1 MLCALFSYSMLET
14 MIAPALPAFQHAYGA
29 TPAQIGLVMAAMLL
43 VGAIAIPLVGR
54 LSDLYDKRHVLVC
67 ILAIASVGIV
77 IAACAGSIS
86 QLAVGQAVQGVAMG
100 VMPVAVGLM
109 NESFPPRIAA
119 FANGLIVGVMSLS
132 TAIGLVAAGP
142 MIELLGLRA
151 IYWLPLALIVPCIL
165 CLARPDGGRK
175 VAPRAMSVD
184 VGKVDWIGS
193 GSLAIL
199 LLALL
204 AGLGGAATAGWQ
216 SLATMGPL
224 AAFTL
229 LLPLWV
235 VYERRQRSPILDTRL
250 LALPGVAEIC
260 LIALSVGFG
269 STASYLLL
277 PMLLQADPAT
287 GLGFGAN
294 TSTIGL
300 LMLPLGVAS
309 LVTAPLVGIFDRWW
323 GARTVVCLGV
333 LLATLGAG
341 LPALF
346 HSQMWH
352 LAVSA
357 AILGAGVGIS
367 LTAAMNTVVRA
378 VHPDR
383 AASTFAAVMLIR
395 TFGGML
401 GSQVCMTVLTIGLR
415 GAASGSASS
424 RFTDA
429 FALAAGGC
437 ALALI
442 AGWRFPRGS
451 MARAG
456 EVPGATSVGEKA
468 AVGRAPT
475 SS

>member
-1 MLCALFSYSMLET
+1 VLCALFSYSMLET
-14 MIAPALPAFQHAYGA
+14 MIAPALPAFQQAYGA
-29 TPAQIGLVMAAMLL
+29 TPAQIGLIMAALLL

-54 LSDLYDKRHVLVC
+54 LSDLYNKRHVLVWT
-67 ILAIASVGIV
+67 LAIASLGIV
-77 IAACAGSIS
+77 IAGCAGSIE
-86 QLAVGQAVQGVAMG
+86 QLAVGQAFQGVAMG

-132 TAIGLVAAGP
+132 TAIGLLAAGP
-142 MIELLGLRA
+142 LIELLGLSA
-151 IYWLPLALIVPCIL
+151 IYWLPLALIVPSII
-165 CLARPDGGRK
+165 CLARPDAGRQ
-175 VAPRAMSVD
+175 VAPRAISVD
-184 VGKVDWIGS
+184 ADTVDWIGS

-204 AGLGGAATAGWQ
+204 AGLGGAASSGWL
-216 SLATMGPL
+216 SLATLGPL
-224 AAFTL
+224 AAFSL

-235 VYERRQRSPILDTRL
+235 VYERRQASPILDTRL
-250 LALPGVAEIC
+250 LALPAVAEIC

-269 STASYLLL
+269 SAAAYVLL
-277 PMLLQADPAT
+277 PMLLQTDPAT
-287 GLGFGAN
+287 GLGFGAS

-333 LLATLGAG
+333 LLTILGAG

-346 HSQMWH
+346 HSQAWH

-357 AILGAGVGIS
+357 AVLGAGVGIS

-437 ALALI
+437 ALALV

-468 AVGRAPT
+468 AAGRAPT

>member
-1 MLCALFSYSMLET
+1 MSPCTLP
-14 MIAPALPAFQHAYGA
+14 PAWRAHAARNLPRYTSDPTAVAFE
-29 TPAQIGLVMAAMLL
+29 PGL
-43 VGAIAIPLVGR
+43 
-54 LSDLYDKRHVLVC
+54 
-67 ILAIASVGIV
+67 
-77 IAACAGSIS
+77 
-86 QLAVGQAVQGVAMG
+86 
-100 VMPVAVGLM
+100 
-109 NESFPPRIAA
+109 
-119 FANGLIVGVMSLS
+119 
-132 TAIGLVAAGP
+132 
-142 MIELLGLRA
+142 
-151 IYWLPLALIVPCIL
+151 
-165 CLARPDGGRK
+165 
-175 VAPRAMSVD
+175 
-184 VGKVDWIGS
+184 
-193 GSLAIL
+193 
-199 LLALL
+199 
-204 AGLGGAATAGWQ
+204 
-216 SLATMGPL
+216 
-224 AAFTL
+224 
-229 LLPLWV
+229 
-235 VYERRQRSPILDTRL
+235 
-250 LALPGVAEIC
+250 
-260 LIALSVGFG
+260 
-269 STASYLLL
+269 
-277 PMLLQADPAT
+277 DPA
-287 GLGFGAN
+287 
-294 TSTIGL
+294 
-300 LMLPLGVAS
+300 
-309 LVTAPLVGIFDRWW
+309 R
-323 GARTVVCLGV
+323 ARD

-341 LPALF
+341 LPALS

-415 GAASGSASS
+415 GGASGSASS